1 MGESSRREG
10 LWTADQRPG
19 GPFDSL
25 VDELRRRV
33 PGLVVERLIVS
44 HGGDDDNVYF
54 IGDQD
59 GRGRVQ
65 AGTWPD
71 GRPPFL
77 IEDEDGGSAET
88 SDPQEAAA
96 IICAWLDR
104 VRPDPRS

>member
-1 MGESSRREG
+1 MEQPSWREG
-10 LWTADQRPG
+10 LWVAGQRTG
-19 GPFDSL
+19 GPFDSVL
-25 VDELRRRV
+25 DELRGSV

-44 HGGDDDNVYF
+44 HRTDDDNVYL

-65 AGTWPD
+65 VGTWPD

-77 IEDEDGGSAET
+77 IEDGGRAET

-96 IICAWLDR
+96 IIRAWLDST
-104 VRPDPRS
+104 RPTGGS

>member
-1 MGESSRREG
+1 
-10 LWTADQRPG
+10 
-19 GPFDSL
+19 
-25 VDELRRRV
+25 
-33 PGLVVERLIVS
+33 VERLIVS

-77 IEDEDGGSAET
+77 IED
-88 SDPQEAAA
+88 
-96 IICAWLDR
+96 
-104 VRPDPRS
+104 

>member
-1 MGESSRREG
+1 MEQPSWREG
-10 LWTADQRPG
+10 LWTADQRTG
-19 GPFDSL
+19 GPFDSVL
-25 VDELRRRV
+25 DELRHRV

-44 HGGDDDNVYF
+44 HRADDDNLYF

-65 AGTWPD
+65 VGTWPG

-77 IEDEDGGSAET
+77 IEDGGRAET

-96 IICAWLDR
+96 IICAWLDGT
-104 VRPDPRS
+104 RPDAGS